1 MPSTISTEILVIG
14 GGATGLGAAWD
25 AVLRGYKT
33 LLLEKGDLAHGT
45 SGRYHG
51 LLHSGARYVVR
62 DPRSAV
68 DCYRENLLLK
78 KLLPSAI
85 EDSGGFF
92 VALEADPP
100 EYVTPFLEGCR
111 AAGIPAEEVTPAA
124 ALAEEALLNPRLA
137 RVFRVPDAA
146 CDSFDAAHAV
156 TRAIQ
161 AAGGEVWLR
170 HKLVGLLVDR
180 GRVTGA
186 EVENIVTGERRRLLA
201 DLVINCT
208 GAWAGQ
214 VAAMAGCEVKVTPGK
229 GTMIAMNYR
238 LTNTVLNRLKPPS
251 DGDILV
257 PIGTVAV
264 IGTTEVVVQNAD
276 QYPIEPWE
284 IELLMAEGEKLLPRF
299 REFRALR
306 AWAGVRPLFEDKKPA
321 IRPQPTTDLP
331 PPGIDTE
338 PVAGGQPAEHGTRN
352 LIPAAQRS
360 GTPPAEDSRL
370 MTRSHAI
377 LDHAARDGVEG
388 LISVVG
394 GKFTT
399 FRHMA
404 EEAVDLAGRKLGSQ
418 RRCLTAETPIDPPGR
433 RFHVLSDRLDHTEHG
448 GRSELICECELV
460 SRAQIESALKQ
471 SGSLILNDLRRDL
484 RLGMGPCQ
492 AGFCAYRAAGLLHAL
507 EPQGSRPPADAA
519 DTNSALLEFLQERW
533 KGLSPVMWGA
543 NLRQMELDLGLYR
556 DLLGADRLPTAR
568 APEVYPSE
576 KTA

>member
-1 MPSTISTEILVIG
+1 MTKLSTEILVIG
-14 GGATGLGAAWD
+14 GGATGLGVAWD
-25 AVLRGYKT
+25 AALRGYKT
-33 LLLEKGDLAHGT
+33 LLVEKGDLAHGT

-68 DCYRENLLLK
+68 DCCRENLLLK
-78 KLLPSAI
+78 RLLPSAI
-85 EDSGGFF
+85 EDTGGFF
-92 VALEADPP
+92 VALEEDPP
-100 EYVTPFLEGCR
+100 DYVAPFLAGCQ
-111 AAGIPAEEVTPAA
+111 AAGIPAEELSPAA
-124 ALAEEALLNPRLA
+124 ALAEEPLLNPRLA

-156 TRAIQ
+156 TGALQ

-170 HKLVGLLVDR
+170 HRLVSLLVDG
-180 GRVTGA
+180 GRVNGA
-186 EVENIVTGERRRLLA
+186 ELENVTTGERVRLLA

-214 VAAMAGCEVKVTPGK
+214 VAGLAGCDVRVTPGK
-229 GTMIAMNYR
+229 GTMVAMNYR

-264 IGTTEVVVQNAD
+264 IGTTEVVVPNAD

-306 AWAGVRPLFEDKKPA
+306 AWAGVRPLFEDRPRPKAPAQTTEVITTGSSEATEYA
-321 IRPQPTTDLP
+321 IRNAFPSPI
-331 PPGIDTE
+331 G
-338 PVAGGQPAEHGTRN
+338 A
-352 LIPAAQRS
+352 S
-360 GTPPAEDSRL
+360 DSRR
-370 MTRSHAI
+370 MTRAHAV
-377 LDHAARDGVEG
+377 LDHAARDGVDG

-399 FRHMA
+399 FRLMA
-404 EEAVDLAGRKLGSQ
+404 EETLDLAGRKLGAE
-418 RRCLTAETPIDPPGR
+418 RKCLTAETPIDPPGR
-433 RFHVLSDRLDHTEHG
+433 RFHALGDRLDQTETSA
-448 GRSELICECELV
+448 RPEIICECELV
-460 SRAQIESALKQ
+460 TRAQIEAALSK
-471 SGSLILNDLRRDL
+471 SGSLVLNDLRRDL

-492 AGFCAYRAAGLLHAL
+492 AGFCAYRAAGLLHDL
-507 EPQGSRPPADAA
+507 FQPKTDAA
-519 DTNSALLEFLQERW
+519 AGRPAVDAAATNSALLEFLQERW
-533 KGLSPVMWGA
+533 KGLGPVMWGA
-543 NLRQMELDLGLYR
+543 NLRQMELDLNLYR
-556 DLLGADRLPTAR
+556 SLLGADRLPTAR
-568 APEVYPSE
+568 APEVYPTE

>member
-1 MPSTISTEILVIG
+1 MISTEILVIG
-14 GGATGLGAAWD
+14 GGATGLGVAWD
-25 AVLRGYKT
+25 AALRGYKT
-33 LLLEKGDLAHGT
+33 LLIEKGDVAHGT

-68 DCYRENLLLK
+68 DCYKENLLLK

-92 VALEADPP
+92 VALDEDPAD
-100 EYVTPFLEGCR
+100 YVEPFLQGCR
-111 AAGIPAEEVTPAA
+111 AAGIPAEELTPAA
-124 ALAEEALLNPRLA
+124 AVAEEALLNPRLA

-156 TRAIQ
+156 MGAIQ
-161 AAGGEVWLR
+161 AAGGEVWVR
-170 HKLVGLLVDR
+170 HKLVSLLVDK
-180 GRVTGA
+180 GRVNGA
-186 EVENIVTGERRRLLA
+186 EVENVVTGERVRLLA

-214 VAAMAGCEVKVTPGK
+214 VAGMAGCEVRVTPGK

-306 AWAGVRPLFEDKKPA
+306 AWAGVRPLFQDKPA
-321 IRPQPTTDLP
+321 ATTTEPTDHASRITPPDQATTDHAP
-331 PPGIDTE
+331 E
-338 PVAGGQPAEHGTRN
+338 RSRPVGRT
-352 LIPAAQRS
+352 
-360 GTPPAEDSRL
+360 TPTDAEDSRL
-370 MTRSHAI
+370 MTRSHAV
-377 LDHAARDGVEG
+377 LDHHVRDGIEG

-399 FRHMA
+399 FRLMA
-404 EEAVDLAGRKLGSQ
+404 EETIDLAGAKLGTE
-418 RRCLTAETPIDPPGR
+418 RKCLTTETPIDPPGR
-433 RFHVLSDRLDHTEHG
+433 TFHALGDRLDTTESSK
-448 GRSELICECELV
+448 RPEIICECELV
-460 SRAQIESALKQ
+460 TRPEIEAALQRSR
-471 SGSLILNDLRRDL
+471 SLVLNDLRRDL

-507 EPQGSRPPADAA
+507 FQPGADGADGQTPLDAA
-519 DTNSALLEFLQERW
+519 ATNSALLEFLQERW
-533 KGLSPVMWGA
+533 KGLGPVMWGA
-543 NLRQMELDLGLYR
+543 NLRQMELDLNLYR
-556 DLLGADRLPTAR
+556 TLLGADRLPTAR
-568 APEVYPSE
+568 APEVYPTE